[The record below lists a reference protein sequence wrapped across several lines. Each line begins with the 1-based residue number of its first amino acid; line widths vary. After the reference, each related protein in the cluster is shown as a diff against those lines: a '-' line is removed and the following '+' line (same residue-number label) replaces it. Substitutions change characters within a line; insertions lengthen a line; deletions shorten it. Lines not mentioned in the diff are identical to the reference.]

1 MNGFR
6 GKIFSI
12 YGKNGAIKYITH
24 LDKFSYFPKHYNF
37 HETML
42 YSQYPFENFQVEISV
57 LSYNLKYSDEM
68 TVSQNNFNI
77 YESPRFKRWLMS
89 EISNLRLLYKW
100 KLQGS
105 PIILKKNLL
114 FYHNFSQSYEY
125 FHTSK

>member
-12 YGKNGAIKYITH
+12 YGKNCAIKYITH

-42 YSQYPFENFQVEISV
+42 YSQYPFENFQVKISV

-77 YESPRFKRWLMS
+77 FFERK
-89 EISNLRLLYKW
+89 ILLENQQKLHYLQNIYMYVHPTTSYICKHYTYYKM
-100 KLQGS
+100 
-105 PIILKKNLL
+105 N
-114 FYHNFSQSYEY
+114 
-125 FHTSK
+125 